1 MAVKCIPSV
10 GSLVWIEFE
19 IEIQIFQSGQDAFI
33 HKHSSP
39 TFQMPLK
46 SAHAKILSFFTV
58 RTLIGTETA
67 ALAPIAIY
75 N

>member
-1 MAVKCIPSV
+1 VFLQMALLYGLNLK
-10 GSLVWIEFE
+10 

-33 HKHSSP
+33 HNHSSP
-39 TFQMPLK
+39 TFQTPLK
-46 SAHAKILSFFTV
+46 SVHAKILSFFIV

-67 ALAPIAIY
+67 ALAPMAIY